1 MRAGDESHR
10 NPTDDHAP
18 EADAWVDSL
27 DTVTDLMAMLDRSG
41 RIVSVNRAWT
51 AFADANGA
59 GLEVGIGAN
68 YLVACE
74 AGGLDDPIAFKVSTA
89 LRELLSGARNAF
101 ECVYP
106 CHSPDEQRWFSMR
119 ASAFEGI
126 AERHV
131 IVLHHDM
138 TARHRLES
146 VVRVQAAAARDS
158 ERLLASA
165 FDAAPIGMT
174 VIDLEGRWLRVNDAY
189 CRMLGYEREELLGL
203 SFRDLT
209 HPDDVASYAE
219 LLRHAAA
226 GSVSA
231 ERELRYLARDGSTVL
246 VNLQT
251 EVILDDDRRP
261 ACTVSL
267 LEDITERRRIADGLG
282 RSEARLRQAEE
293 MVGSGS
299 WELSLD
305 GETAT
310 WSGGL
315 HRIHGVPVGEVPD
328 SRTYLTRVHPE
339 DREQLRE
346 ALRRCTVDGDMSV
359 EYRVSRTDGALRT
372 LRVQAQLVASH
383 DERESFIRGA
393 ALDVTDERAG
403 FDAAPIGMLV
413 AAPDDLRLI
422 RVNDALCAMLGR
434 AREELLTLRID
445 ELTHPDDRI
454 LVVEARDALAD
465 GAMESY
471 QGEKRYLRPDGTI
484 VWATIYLTP
493 VRDAADGSI
502 RAFSAQVIDTTERR
516 TRSLEIDAA
525 RVESL
530 RSLAIASEY
539 RDNDTHEHTER
550 VGHMAEMIGRAV
562 AVPEPSLG
570 HLRQAAPL
578 HDIGKI
584 GISDAILLKPGRLTA
599 EERQEMERH
608 TLIGADILSGS
619 ASSVLRMAE
628 EIALTHHEHWDG
640 CGYPQKLRGDRIPLL
655 GRIVAV
661 ADVFDALTHSR
672 PYKDAWTVDRA
683 VAYICGE
690 SARQF
695 DPEVVAAFETV
706 DHAALTLPDAGH
718 ASAPAPLTAPSA
730 SPAWTDDDGERA
742 SGRDYAASERDRSA
756 TERDQTAAAATCSR
770 RTLTDAPRRATAPR
784 RSVTV
789 PRPIATTRP
798 RTATRPRPM
807 PTTGGRAP
815 VSTPVT
821 TTADTRRRIAPRPH
835 RTAPSQ
841 IEADQ
846 RHLDRGHAAADRALA
861 AADRDETAADRVA
874 VTLERDLAHDELRR
888 AQIDQ
893 LTGALGRELGTVA
906 LGREINRARH
916 GNGRLV
922 LVFVDVDG
930 LKEVS
935 APDGHAAGDE
945 LLAIVVGAIQ
955 AHLRSYDPVVRFG
968 GDEFVCALIDATPM
982 EAHRR
987 FVEIQATIRA
997 RRPGTSVSFGVAALP
1012 TEDTLTQLL
1021 ERGDASLYRA
1031 KENAGTSIS
1040 SSPSTST

>member
-1 MRAGDESHR
+1 MRVGGEGHR
-10 NPTDDHAP
+10 NLTDDHAP
-18 EADAWVDSL
+18 ESDAWLDSL
-27 DTVTDLMAMLDRSG
+27 DTVTDSMAVLDRSG
-41 RIVSVNRAWT
+41 RIVAVNPAWT

-59 GLEVGIGAN
+59 SGLEVGIGAN

-74 AGGLDDPIAFKVSTA
+74 GGGLDDPIALKVSTA
-89 LRELLSGARNAF
+89 LRELLSGRADAF

-119 ASAFEGI
+119 ASVFDGI

-146 VVRVQAAAARDS
+146 VVREQAAAARDS

-174 VIDLEGRWLRVNDAY
+174 VMDLEGRWLRINDAY
-189 CRMLGYEREELLGL
+189 CRMLGYEREELMGL

-219 LLRHAAA
+219 LLRRAAA

-231 ERELRYLARDGSTVL
+231 ERERRYLARDGSTVL
-246 VNLQT
+246 VNLRT

-261 ACTVSL
+261 VCTVSL

-310 WSGGL
+310 WSDGF

-328 SRTYLTRVHPE
+328 SRTYLARVHPE
-339 DREQLRE
+339 DRDQLRE
-346 ALRRCTVDGDMSV
+346 SLRRCTVDGSMSV

-372 LRVQAQLVASH
+372 LRVQAELVAPNEEH
-383 DERESFIRGA
+383 EPYIRGA

-413 AAPDDLRLI
+413 AAPDDLRLM
-422 RVNDALCAMLGR
+422 RVNDALCATLGR
-434 AREELLTLRID
+434 TREELLTLRID
-445 ELTHPDDRI
+445 DLTHPDDRI
-454 LVVEARDALAD
+454 LAVEARDALTD
-465 GAMESY
+465 GA
-471 QGEKRYLRPDGTI
+471 EKRYLRPDGTT
-484 VWATIYLTP
+484 VWATIYITP

-502 RAFSAQVIDTTERR
+502 RSFSAQVIDTTERR

-530 RSLAIASEY
+530 RGLAIASEY

-550 VGHMAEMIGRAV
+550 VGRLAEVIGRAV
-562 AVPEPSLG
+562 GVPERSLG
-570 HLRQAAPL
+570 LLRQAAPL

-584 GISDAILLKPGRLTA
+584 GIPDAILLKPGRLTP

-608 TLIGADILSGS
+608 TVIGADILSGS
-619 ASSVLRMAE
+619 ASSVLRMAQ
-628 EIALTHHEHWDG
+628 EIALTHHERWDG
-640 CGYPQKLRGDRIPLL
+640 GGYPQKLRGDAIPLF

-661 ADVFDALTHSR
+661 VDVFDALTHSR

-683 VAYICGE
+683 VAHICGE

-695 DPEVVAAFETV
+695 DPEVVAAFEAI
-706 DHAALTLPDAGH
+706 DHAAVTLLDAGH
-718 ASAPAPLTAPSA
+718 VSAPALATAPSA
-730 SPAWTDDDGERA
+730 SPAWTDDDSERV
-742 SGRDYAASERDRSA
+742 SGRDYAASQRERSA
-756 TERDQTAAAATCSR
+756 TDRDHTATDRDETQADADHRGPGPGEHARDGDRGRAADDRRHAAADRTQTASD
-770 RTLTDAPRRATAPR
+770 RTE
-784 RSVTV
+784 
-789 PRPIATTRP
+789 
-798 RTATRPRPM
+798 
-807 PTTGGRAP
+807 
-815 VSTPVT
+815 
-821 TTADTRRRIAPRPH
+821 
-835 RTAPSQ
+835 SQ

-846 RHLDRGHAAADRALA
+846 RHLNRDHAAVDRALA
-861 AADRDETAADRVA
+861 AADRDQTAADRAA
-874 VTLERDLAHDELRR
+874 VTLERDLAHDKLQR

-922 LVFVDVDG
+922 LVFVDVKWPQG
-930 LKEVS
+930 S
-935 APDGHAAGDE
+935 
-945 LLAIVVGAIQ
+945 Q
-955 AHLRSYDPVVRFG
+955 
-968 GDEFVCALIDATPM
+968 
-982 EAHRR
+982 
-987 FVEIQATIRA
+987 
-997 RRPGTSVSFGVAALP
+997 RRPRT
-1012 TEDTLTQLL
+1012 
-1021 ERGDASLYRA
+1021 RRRR
-1031 KENAGTSIS
+1031 
-1040 SSPSTST
+1040 

>member
-1 MRAGDESHR
+1 MRAGGEGDR
-10 NPTDDHAP
+10 NLTDDHAP

-27 DTVTDLMAMLDRSG
+27 DTVTDSMAVLDRSA
-41 RIVSVNRAWT
+41 RIVAVNPAWT

-59 GLEVGIGAN
+59 SGVEVGIGAN
-68 YLVACE
+68 YLVVCE
-74 AGGLDDPIAFKVSTA
+74 GEGLADPIAFKVSTA
-89 LRELLSGARNAF
+89 LRELLSGERDAF

-119 ASAFEGI
+119 ASVFEGML
-126 AERHV
+126 ERHV

-174 VIDLEGRWLRVNDAY
+174 VIDLQGRWLRVNDAY

-209 HPDDVASYAE
+209 HPDDVASYPE
-219 LLRHAAA
+219 LLRRAEA

-231 ERELRYLARDGSTVL
+231 ERERRYLARDGSTVV
-246 VNLQT
+246 VNLRT

-267 LEDITERRRIADGLG
+267 LEDITERRRIADGLR

-305 GETAT
+305 GKAAT
-310 WSGGL
+310 WSDGL

-328 SRTYLTRVHPE
+328 RRTYLLRVHPE

-346 ALRRCTVDGDMSV
+346 ALRRCTVNGEMSV

-372 LRVQAQLVASH
+372 LRVQGQLVAS
-383 DERESFIRGA
+383 DGEREPFIQGG

-403 FDAAPIGMLV
+403 FDGAPIGMLV
-413 AAPDDLRLI
+413 ASPDDLRLR
-422 RVNDALCAMLGR
+422 RVNDALCVTLGR
-434 AREELLTLRID
+434 TREQLLALGID
-445 ELTHPDDRI
+445 DLTHPDDRH
-454 LVVEARDALAD
+454 LAVQARDTLTD
-465 GAMESY
+465 GTVQSY
-471 QGEKRYLRPDGTI
+471 QGEMRYLRPDGTV
-484 VWATIYLTP
+484 VWATVYVTP

-530 RSLAIASEY
+530 RGLAIASEY

-550 VGHMAEMIGRAV
+550 VGRMAEVIGRAIG
-562 AVPEPSLG
+562 VPEPSLG
-570 HLRQAAPL
+570 LLRQAAPL

-599 EERQEMERH
+599 QERQEMERH
-608 TLIGADILSGS
+608 TFIGADILSGS
-619 ASSVLRMAE
+619 ASLVLRMAE
-628 EIALTHHEHWDG
+628 EIALTHHERWDG
-640 CGYPQKLRGDRIPLL
+640 GGYPHRLRGDAIPLY

-683 VAYICGE
+683 VAHICGE

-695 DPEVVAAFETV
+695 DPEVIAAFEAV
-706 DHAALTLPDAGH
+706 DHVALALLAAGH
-718 ASAPAPLTAPSA
+718 ASAPDPVTTPSA
-730 SPAWTDDDGERA
+730 PPAWTDDDSDRA
-742 SGRDYAASERDRSA
+742 FGRDYAASERDRSA
-756 TERDQTAAAATCSR
+756 TDRDDTATDRDETQADADHRGPGAGEHARDGDRGHAADDRRHATADRTQTAS
-770 RTLTDAPRRATAPR
+770 DRAE
-784 RSVTV
+784 
-789 PRPIATTRP
+789 
-798 RTATRPRPM
+798 
-807 PTTGGRAP
+807 
-815 VSTPVT
+815 
-821 TTADTRRRIAPRPH
+821 
-835 RTAPSQ
+835 SQ

-861 AADRDETAADRVA
+861 AADRDQTAADRVA

-916 GNGRLV
+916 GNGRLA
-922 LVFVDVDG
+922 LVSVDVNG
-930 LKEVS
+930 LKEVND
-935 APDGHAAGDE
+935 ADGHAAGDA
-945 LLAIVVGAIQ
+945 LLAIVVSAIQ
-955 AHLRSYDPVVRFG
+955 THLRSYDPVVRFG
-968 GDEFVCALIDATPM
+968 GDEFVCALIDTTLT

-987 FVEIQATIRA
+987 FAEIQATIQA
-997 RRPGTSVSFGVAALP
+997 RRPGSSVSFGMAVLR
-1012 TEDTLTQLL
+1012 TEDTLAQLL
-1021 ERGDASLYRA
+1021 KRSDASLYRA
-1031 KENAGTSIS
+1031 KKNAHTSIS
-1040 SSPSTST
+1040 SPPPTST